1 MAAICNIRDAN
12 TLGMSHIGS
21 SSSLVRPIGI
31 FKGGMARFL
40 EVCPG
45 LQRYVYV
52 AVNLLSSWF
61 TLPLSST
68 PRCEI
73 VLRGAVASMGAFAS
87 VAMSIRVLHRPQSVT
102 ICESRT
108 PNRNALVA
116 SSMFGSFLEVE

>member
-1 MAAICNIRDAN
+1 M
-12 TLGMSHIGS
+12 
-21 SSSLVRPIGI
+21 
-31 FKGGMARFL
+31 
-40 EVCPG
+40 
-45 LQRYVYV
+45 YV

-87 VAMSIRVLHRPQSVT
+87 VAMSIRVLHRLTSLIRPQSVT

-108 PNRNALVA
+108 PVRNALVA